1 MSAPPKLTSL
11 GGRRVSADFMLLPG
25 NDQFM
30 KAFSPMKAKDAK
42 VPTVFK
48 QHSAPGLLRTK
59 SLSALIDAEHPA
71 RPDGTLAV
79 VVACACGTCHVR
91 VKKKNMSDP
100 SAHQQQLHV
109 ASRLYLA
116 RNFKS
121 FVL

>member
-1 MSAPPKLTSL
+1 MTLDDPFKSLDMLFNNEDDTIEDDTSPKRAANDGRLSAPPKLTSL

-59 SLSALIDAEHPA
+59 SLSALIDASTRPGLTA
-71 RPDGTLAV
+71 R
-79 VVACACGTCHVR
+79 
-91 VKKKNMSDP
+91 
-100 SAHQQQLHV
+100 
-109 ASRLYLA
+109 
-116 RNFKS
+116 
-121 FVL
+121 